1 MTTGFLYDPAFL
13 RHDTGRGHPE
23 RSDRLRAVM
32 SVLPKQP
39 WYERLVKFQ
48 PHVPER
54 RWIEQVHSN
63 AYIRRAEQA
72 CRGGLPYLDVADVA
86 ISAESYD
93 IALLA
98 AGGAMELGDA
108 VASGQVDNAFAALR
122 PPGHH
127 AERDIA
133 LGFCLFNNVAVL
145 ARYLQQHHH
154 IGKILVLDWD
164 VHHGNGT
171 QHTFEDDPSVLYVST
186 HQYPYYPGT
195 GAASETG
202 TGRGA
207 GATLNCPMPA
217 GAGDE
222 EYEEAW
228 RTRILPAVDAF
239 KPEFVI
245 ISAGF
250 DAHRSDPLAEIEL
263 STEFFRW
270 MTERMLEV
278 ADRHAGGRLVSLLEG
293 GYDLQTLATC
303 VSSHVALLAGEQS
316 ATATGS
322 SS

>member
-1 MTTGFLYDPAFL
+1 MTTGFLYDPVFL
-13 RHDTGRGHPE
+13 KHDTGAGHPE

-39 WYERLVKFQ
+39 WYERLEQYK
-48 PHVPER
+48 PHIPER
-54 RWIEQVHSN
+54 RWIEQVHGK
-63 AYIRRAEQA
+63 AYIKRAEEA
-72 CRGGLPYLDVADVA
+72 CRDGLPYLDVADVA
-86 ISAESYD
+86 ISSQSYD
-93 IALLA
+93 IAMLA
-98 AGGAMELGDA
+98 AGSAMELGDA
-108 VASGQVDNAFAALR
+108 VVTGQVDNAFAAMR

-145 ARYLQQHHH
+145 ARYLQSHHH
-154 IGKILVLDWD
+154 LGKVLILDWD

-171 QHTFEDDPSVLYVST
+171 QHTFEDDPSVMYVST

-207 GATLNCPMPA
+207 GATLNCPMHA
-217 GAGDE
+217 GADDRD
-222 EYEEAW
+222 YEEAW
-228 RTRILPAVDAF
+228 RERVLPAVNAF
-239 KPEFVI
+239 APEFVI

-250 DAHRSDPLAEIEL
+250 DAHRNDPLAEVEL
-263 STEFFRW
+263 STQFFRW

-293 GYDLQTLATC
+293 GYDLQALAEC
-303 VSSHVALLAGEQS
+303 VSAHVETLAGEKP
-316 ATATGS
+316 AAA
-322 SS
+322 